1 MGGRFDFQSALAGAL
16 LLLMGVGTLSA
27 LFWDDPSP
35 TPALPTHLPAVSL
48 DDQWAAVKEMQS
60 LAERVTLR
68 VWSDSNTIIQPELV
82 RHPIMRT
89 FDPERGV
96 DGTRQE
102 EGALWIWGGSGRPWA
117 MLEMWREV
125 GSNRA
130 WGHALISTTTRPI
143 SAEVGNEVWTPN
155 RPGLAFHRLDGEPRP
170 SPYREVRA
178 EQMLEI
184 ARNFSGWEVFR
195 LGTIPLTVQPEPIH
209 TYSTPYLHGAMFAL
223 NHHWNPEAILFV
235 EAMADGDETWLDL
248 TASSADLTHW
258 RFAAVPASSHEV
270 HVTYRQ
276 RTVAVLHEATQLRGI
291 PTDPL
296 WVFYAAPE

>member
-1 MGGRFDFQSALAGAL
+1 
-16 LLLMGVGTLSA
+16 
-27 LFWDDPSP
+27 
-35 TPALPTHLPAVSL
+35 
-48 DDQWAAVKEMQS
+48 
-60 LAERVTLR
+60 
-68 VWSDSNTIIQPELV
+68 
-82 RHPIMRT
+82 MRT

-96 DGTRQE
+96 DGTRQD

-125 GSNRA
+125 GSNHA

-184 ARNFSGWEVFR
+184 ARNFSGWEVLR

-235 EAMADGDETWLDL
+235 EAMADGDESVARTDREFGRFDSLAVCRRSRFQPRSPRHL
-248 TASSADLTHW
+248 PAAD
-258 RFAAVPASSHEV
+258 R
-270 HVTYRQ
+270 R
-276 RTVAVLHEATQLRGI
+276 RTPEATKSAGN

-296 WVFYAAPE
+296 WVFFESAP